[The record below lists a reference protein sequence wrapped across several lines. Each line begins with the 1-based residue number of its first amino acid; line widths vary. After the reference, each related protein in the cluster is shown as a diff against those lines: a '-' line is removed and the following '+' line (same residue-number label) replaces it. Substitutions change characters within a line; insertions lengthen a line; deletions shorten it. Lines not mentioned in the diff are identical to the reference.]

1 MELVTPR
8 LRLRRARPDDLEALF
23 GILSDPEAMRYWS
36 TPPHAERAVT
46 SAWLDRRLGELAAG
60 ADDWLITLDGEVIG
74 EVGGSTPPEFGFIIA
89 RPHWRRGYALEA
101 ATAFLD
107 KAFDVDGREL
117 VTADVD
123 PRNTGSLAVL
133 DRLGFA
139 ETGRAE
145 KTFELADGWSDSIYF
160 ALSRAE
166 WLTRRQ
172 PG

>member
-8 LRLRRARPDDLEALF
+8 LRLRRARQDDLEALF

-36 TPPHAERAVT
+36 TPPHADRSVT

-89 RPHWRRGYALEA
+89 RPRWRRGYALEA

-107 KAFDVDGREL
+107 KAFGVDGREL

-145 KTFELADGWSDSIYF
+145 KTFEVADGWSDSIYF
-160 ALSRAE
+160 ALSRAD
-166 WLTRRQ
+166 WLARQ
-172 PG
+172 RPS